1 MNTTHQAHVTATV
14 KPNIVK
20 DAFAGLVTAIGIGL
34 IASLVF
40 ISVVFVLSSTAF
52 AYPQTQ
58 TTRPADVGLTD
69 VHQGSLLFRT
79 DKRGVFHIAPTVDT
93 DVEMTVSG
101 MVVRSKVK
109 QTFKNPDDI
118 WVEGVYVFPL
128 PDNAA
133 VDHMRMIIG
142 ERVIEGE
149 IQEREEAKKTYTK
162 AKQEGK
168 KAALMDQ
175 ERPNVFT
182 NAVANIGPYESVT
195 IEIEYQQTVQY
206 QQQQGEGKFEL
217 RFPLTMTPR
226 YIPGTPTE
234 IKKKNLSHMITT
246 NRSTIENTSTVL

>member
-1 MNTTHQAHVTATV
+1 MNTTNQAHITATV

-20 DAFAGLVTAIGIGL
+20 DAFTGLITAIGIGL

-40 ISVVFVLSSTAF
+40 ISVVFMLSSTAF

-58 TTRPADVGLTD
+58 TTRPAEVGLTD

-93 DVEMTVSG
+93 DVEMNVSG

-109 QTFKNPDDI
+109 QTFKNPDNI

-128 PDNAA
+128 PENAA
-133 VDHMRMIIG
+133 VDHMRMIVG

-149 IQEREEAKKTYTK
+149 IQKREEAKKTYEK
-162 AKQEGK
+162 AKAEGK
-168 KAALMDQ
+168 KAALTSQ

-206 QQQQGEGKFEL
+206 QQQLGEGKFEI

-226 YIPGTPTE
+226 YIPGTPQE
-234 IKKKNLSHMITT
+234 LKKKSLSHMTIINQSTI
-246 NRSTIENTSTVL
+246 RSTSKII

>member
-79 DKRGVFHIAPTVDT
+79 NKRGVFHIAPTVDT

-149 IQEREEAKKTYTK
+149 IQEREEAKKTYNK

-234 IKKKNLSHMITT
+234 LKKKNLSHMITT
-246 NRSTIENTSTVL
+246 NKPITRNTSTVL

>member
-1 MNTTHQAHVTATV
+1 MNTTHQAHITATV

-20 DAFAGLVTAIGIGL
+20 DAFTGLITAIGIGL

-40 ISVVFVLSSTAF
+40 ISVVFLLSSTAF
-52 AYPQTQ
+52 AYPQTP
-58 TTRPADVGLTD
+58 TTRPAEVGLTD
-69 VHQGSLLFRT
+69 VQQGSLLFRT

-93 DVEMTVSG
+93 DVEMNVSG

-128 PDNAA
+128 PENAA

-142 ERVIEGE
+142 ERIIEGE
-149 IQEREEAKKTYTK
+149 IQKREEAQKTYEK
-162 AKQEGK
+162 AKAEGK

-226 YIPGTPTE
+226 YIPGTPQE
-234 IKKKNLSHMITT
+234 LKKKNLSHMTII
-246 NRSTIENTSTVL
+246 NRSSTRSASKIL